1 MVFSSGFQSERW
13 DGVAAVSGAA
23 AARPA
28 DGRRIPASR
37 PLPLTLIQH
46 YRAEYTEVYEERIY
60 ALKCG
65 LPEAIGQFL
74 TGGPGRVPAGL
85 PPTWVPNTMFVVD
98 QWDCAENKLHD
109 ARERVVIL
117 TCHME
122 VTPWRASRPALRAGR
137 RGKARALGRGELNTF
152 RLSPLTCT

>member
-28 DGRRIPASR
+28 DGRRNPASR

-85 PPTWVPNTMFVVD
+85 PPRGFRIRCLLFISGVVRRTSYTMRV
-98 QWDCAENKLHD
+98 
-109 ARERVVIL
+109 RE
-117 TCHME
+117 
-122 VTPWRASRPALRAGR
+122 
-137 RGKARALGRGELNTF
+137 
-152 RLSPLTCT
+152 

>member
-28 DGRRIPASR
+28 DGRRDPASR
-37 PLPLTLIQH
+37 TLPLTLIQH
-46 YRAEYTEVYEERIY
+46 NRAEYTEVYEERIY

-85 PPTWVPNTMFVVD
+85 PHVGSEYDVCCCLSVGLCGQQVTR
-98 QWDCAENKLHD
+98 CA
-109 ARERVVIL
+109 
-117 TCHME
+117 
-122 VTPWRASRPALRAGR
+122 
-137 RGKARALGRGELNTF
+137 
-152 RLSPLTCT
+152 